1 MDHSINNE
9 EKKNHDQ
16 NDFKRKFFVNIFIE
30 IFIIM
35 CYLYVSE
42 LFGSI
47 STPFITS
54 HNFSVNFSLTLFI
67 FSFFSVLAGSL
78 HGFISGF
85 ISELLFQLSFYSSIR
100 LDWIIII
107 SIYGLICGSYQYK
120 PLIYKNPKK
129 ILNTIFILII
139 SSLIAFLVIIFFQ
152 FILNIGV
159 INFYVVL
166 INYGVKFLILALISV
181 VFFIPIL
188 LYIYDWYLAKEER
201 HVYNLILTHHPISAS
216 DHTFYLKFGRTKI
229 YFCSRCS
236 GVIIGGIIAVFFFH
250 LIDLIFNISISPE
263 IALILVICIPIPGL
277 IDWGTQRLLLRKSTT
292 SSRLLTGFIIG
303 IGLNLINFTYKYYFI
318 TITIIA
324 VYFSVLFLLMF
335 FGYRKELKKFREELN
350 SGYYTGEYNIIFIHG
365 LESSGKGFKGRY
377 LKSIFPNI
385 LTPDFKSY
393 DSKQSLK
400 SILYERMMQLN
411 TILEEQNNWIIIG
424 SSFGGLMGALYALQ
438 NPEKVER
445 LILFA
450 PFLVEEELI
459 DMKLE
464 PIRIPVIVY
473 HGKNDDVVP
482 IDQVMARAKKLFRN
496 LDYNIVDD
504 NHYLHSTL
512 KQINWR
518 DMFTQFNL

>member
-1 MDHSINNE
+1 
-9 EKKNHDQ
+9 
-16 NDFKRKFFVNIFIE
+16 
-30 IFIIM
+30 
-35 CYLYVSE
+35 
-42 LFGSI
+42 
-47 STPFITS
+47 
-54 HNFSVNFSLTLFI
+54 
-67 FSFFSVLAGSL
+67 
-78 HGFISGF
+78 
-85 ISELLFQLSFYSSIR
+85 SELLFQLSFYSSLR

-107 SIYGLICGSYQYK
+107 SIYGLVCGSYKYR
-120 PLIYKNPKK
+120 PLIYKNPRK

-139 SSLIAFLVIIFFQ
+139 SSLITFLAIILFQ
-152 FILNIGV
+152 FILNIGI

-166 INYGVKFLILALISV
+166 INYGVKFLIQALISV
-181 VFFIPIL
+181 VLFIPIF

-201 HVYNLILTHHPISAS
+201 YVYSIILTHHPISAS
-216 DHTFYLKFGRTKI
+216 DHTFYLKFGRTKV

-236 GVIIGGIIAVFFFH
+236 GVIIGGIIALFLFR
-250 LIDLIFNISISPE
+250 LIDLIFSISISPE

-292 SSRLLTGFIIG
+292 SSRLLTGFVIG

-324 VYFSVLFLLMF
+324 VYFSILFLLML
-335 FGYRKELKKFREELN
+335 FGYRKELKKFREDLN
-350 SGYYTGEYNIIFIHG
+350 SGSYMRDYNVIFIHG
-365 LESSGKGFKGRY
+365 LESSGKSFKAQY

-385 LTPDFKSY
+385 LTPDFKMY
-393 DSKQSLK
+393 NSKQSLK

-450 PFLVEEELI
+450 PFLAIEELI
-459 DMKLE
+459 DLKLE

-473 HGKNDDVVP
+473 HGKNDEVVP
-482 IDQVMARAKKLFRN
+482 LDQVMTKAKKLFLN
-496 LDYNIVDD
+496 LEYNIVDD
-504 NHYLHSTL
+504 NHYLHSTFR
-512 KQINWR
+512 KINWKE
-518 DMFTQFNL
+518 FFI